1 MSRREIDFDRAI
13 EDAHKALAYLE
24 ANGRTALQRGRE
36 AARIDGIHAAT
47 LNGGGGEACNCDV
60 EDLEQG
66 ADCPHGSPVERA
78 ALATPLADP
87 IGMSVRHMVAQVRAM
102 ADAGIFAMQACHRVV
117 NVAAPPDPDDGCVTH
132 AKYKRYATAEKAG
145 RCRWCYERR
154 EDHNGA
160 GPTREELVA
169 HDEGPVYGRRVKRQ
183 RAS

>member
-1 MSRREIDFDRAI
+1 MTRREMELERAI
-13 EDAHKALAYLE
+13 ADANTALAYLE
-24 ANGRTALQRGRE
+24 AHAVEALARGRE
-36 AARIDGIHAAT
+36 ASRADSLRAT
-47 LNGGGGEACNCDV
+47 SLSGGAGDSCNCDV
-60 EDLEQG
+60 EDLERG

-78 ALATPLADP
+78 ALAIPLSDP
-87 IGMSVRHMVAQVRAM
+87 TGLAVRHMAAQVRAM
-102 ADAGIFAMQACHRVV
+102 ADAGIFAMQACHRVL
-117 NVAAPPDPDDGCVTH
+117 NVAEPPNPDDGCVTH